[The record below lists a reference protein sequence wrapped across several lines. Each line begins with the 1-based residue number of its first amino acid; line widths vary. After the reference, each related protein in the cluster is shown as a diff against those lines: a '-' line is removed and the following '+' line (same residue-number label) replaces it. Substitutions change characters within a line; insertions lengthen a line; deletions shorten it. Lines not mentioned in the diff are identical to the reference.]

1 MFGKEQIYANIFS
14 MDAGGL
20 ILPNSAFVPFPVV
33 LIRLVAYIYP
43 MKHISV
49 LIPAGDISLSN
60 VEGMHHIFLEV
71 NQVYVRAGKQPPF
84 YFQLVGKQ
92 KSNFMKEDFFSI
104 HPKFLIEQDF
114 KTDLL
119 IIPALHGNVLQ
130 SMQNNEDFVPW
141 IQEQYAKGA
150 EVMSLCTGAFLL
162 GATGLLSGKSCAT
175 HWAHI
180 NDFRET
186 FPDVQVLD
194 EKIMTDEAG
203 IYTSGAAYSYLN
215 LILYYIE
222 KYTNHDIAVHIAK
235 LFALDIG
242 RSSQSQFMI
251 FEGYKRHNDENVLKA
266 QEFIEQNYQEKI
278 SIDQIASHVALG
290 RRNFE
295 RRFKSATS
303 NSVFEYMQR
312 VKVEVA
318 KKELERGH
326 KNVNEAMYDAGYTD
340 SKAFRDVFKKIV
352 GMSPVEYRNKYT
364 RQVSA

>member
-1 MFGKEQIYANIFS
+1 
-14 MDAGGL
+14 
-20 ILPNSAFVPFPVV
+20 
-33 LIRLVAYIYP
+33 

-60 VEGMHHIFLEV
+60 VEGMHHIFSEV
-71 NQVYVRAGKQPPF
+71 NKAYKQAGKEPRF
-84 YFQLVGKQ
+84 FFQLVGKQ
-92 KSNFMKEDFFSI
+92 KSNFMKDDFFSI
-104 HPKFLIEQDF
+104 HAKFLIGQDF
-114 KTDLL
+114 KTDLV
-119 IIPALHGNVLQ
+119 IIPALHGDVMKN
-130 SMQNNEDFVPW
+130 MQFNQDLVPW

-150 EVMSLCTGAFLL
+150 EIMSLCTGAFLL
-162 GATGLLSGKSCAT
+162 GSTGLLAGKSCAT
-175 HWAHI
+175 HWGHI
-180 NDFRET
+180 SDFREA

-194 EKIMTDEAG
+194 EKIMTDEGG

-222 KYTNHDIAVHIAK
+222 KYTSHDIAVHIAK
-235 LFALDIG
+235 MFALDIG
-242 RSSQSQFMI
+242 RTNQLQFII
-251 FEGYKRHNDENVLKA
+251 FQGYKKHHDECVLKA

-278 SIDQIASHVALG
+278 TIDQLATHVALG

-318 KKELERGH
+318 KKELERGY

-340 SKAFRDVFKKIV
+340 SKAFRDVFKKMV

-364 RQVSA
+364 KQVSA

>member
-1 MFGKEQIYANIFS
+1 
-14 MDAGGL
+14 
-20 ILPNSAFVPFPVV
+20 
-33 LIRLVAYIYP
+33 

-60 VEGMHHIFLEV
+60 VEGMHHIFTEV
-71 NQVYVRAGKQPPF
+71 NLAYTRKGKEAPF
-84 YFQLVGKQ
+84 FFQLVGKQ
-92 KSNFMKEDFFSI
+92 KSNFLKEDFFSV
-104 HPKFLIEQDF
+104 HPKFLIGQDF
-114 KTDLL
+114 KSDLI
-119 IIPALHGNVLQ
+119 IIPALHSDVLKGV
-130 SMQNNEDFVPW
+130 QNNQDLIPW
-141 IQEQYAKGA
+141 IVEQYGKGA

-162 GATGLLSGKSCAT
+162 GATGLLNGKNCAT
-175 HWAHI
+175 HWVLA
-180 NDFRET
+180 NDFREAY
-186 FPDVQVLD
+186 PEVNVID
-194 EKIMTDEAG
+194 EKIMTEEAG

-235 LFALDIG
+235 MFALDIG
-242 RSSQSQFMI
+242 RSSQSHFMI
-251 FEGYKRHNDENVLKA
+251 FEGYKRHNDEPVLKA
-266 QEFIEQNYQEKI
+266 QQYIEQNYQEKM